1 MTNTFRIL
9 WFEDDSTWFE
19 MESKMI
25 RRELKNTYSFQTEI
39 KREYGA
45 EYDSEELKRDNYFD
59 LVLMDYK
66 LAAGNTGEQ
75 IVNLIRG
82 NSILTDV
89 VLYSSQCQ
97 EMVDTL
103 KEKNPLI
110 DGVFFADRKGELFE
124 SKILDVIKKIVRRSE
139 DIVNLRGFFLDNTS
153 EFEIRIKELLKISWD
168 KLPHFHDQL
177 RELMVSVLENSLKDK
192 QDTVSSIKDDPNVY
206 NIANNETKRF
216 IISISNRLTILK
228 TIIKILVD
236 NHMITVPTELDEIND
251 FKAHYVKEINSYR
264 NALSHRK
271 YSETSI
277 RVNDKEIIVDAELH
291 QKLRE
296 RVNRYDSLLCYLEEC
311 ITAL

>member
-1 MTNTFRIL
+1 MTNTFKIL
-9 WFEDDSTWFE
+9 WFEDDSTWFD

-25 RRELKNTYSFQTEI
+25 CRELKNTYSFQTEI

-66 LAAGNTGEQ
+66 LAAGNTGEK
-75 IVNLIRG
+75 IVNLIRK

-89 VLYSSQCQ
+89 VLYSSQYQ

-168 KLPHFHDQL
+168 KLPQYHDQL
-177 RELMVSVLENSLKDK
+177 REQMVSVLKNSLKDK
-192 QDTVSSIKDDPNVY
+192 QDTVSAIKDDPNVY
-206 NIANNETKRF
+206 NKANNETKKF

-228 TIIKILVD
+228 TIISILID
-236 NHMITVPTELDEIND
+236 NHMITVPADSDEITD
-251 FKAHYVKEINSYR
+251 FKAHYMKEINRYR
-264 NALSHRK
+264 VALSHRK

-277 RVNDKEIIVDAELH
+277 LVDDQKIDVDGELH

-296 RVNRYDSLLCYLEEC
+296 RVNKFDSLLCYLEEC
-311 ITAL
+311 ITSL